1 MAKKKEVTQNT
12 EETATE
18 VVEAKKENA
27 KAKWYVISSNSN
39 QEKKTARMIDQTVKA
54 NNLDHL
60 VVDVVVPTQEKI
72 VMKNGKKKTLVEVI
86 HKGYVYVKMEPTEEV
101 IHLIRNTEGVR
112 GFLGMTA
119 QSKNPTPLSEKDLNF
134 IEIKKQT
141 TFKTSFEVGDV
152 VKVVSG
158 TWADFRGPIK
168 EVNEAKGQVVVLFS
182 LFGRDTPVTL
192 DFLEVQKL

>member
-1 MAKKKEVTQNT
+1 MAKKKEAVTEQT
-12 EETATE
+12 SE
-18 VVEAKKENA
+18 VVEVKKEND
-27 KAKWYVISSNSN
+27 KARWYVISSNSN

-60 VVDVVVPTQEKI
+60 VIDVVVPTQEKI

-192 DFLEVQKL
+192 DFLEVQKI

>member
-1 MAKKKEVTQNT
+1 MAKKKE
-12 EETATE
+12 EATKQEQTSE
-18 VVEAKKENA
+18 VVEAKIENA
-27 KAKWYVISSNSN
+27 KARWYVVSANSN
-39 QEKKTARMIDQTVKA
+39 QEKKTARMIEQTVKA